1 MENVLNHSTPPETTK
16 DTYTEYDNIDFNLD
30 FEGRAIILNSIRLEG
45 VVKVYSTGNTD
56 ITATQQV
63 GFDCK
68 VGAHS
73 LVSQLTVTT
82 RNQGVIENLIEYP
95 RLVKMKTDATLSEND
110 LLQSNYVCELRAP
123 VHDIAELMVQR
134 KTPKAY
140 NGLSLAAGVGN
151 IAQIDSA
158 AVVYPDFS
166 IVPHMCLNQA
176 PSGSRLSYQKTGT
189 VRLHF
194 ILERNMGALVGRS
207 CDTNFNYKLSDLK
220 VTYTSVPDGNF
231 GPVQMRK
238 SLCIKSSLTSASA
251 NLSSKVPAV
260 CDSMAISYIPHSEEY
275 QPTYSNVRLS
285 NPPAI
290 TRMTYMFNDAF
301 NKFVNFQITDRDEM
315 IKRGLD
321 GLMSG
326 SSNDVNLN
334 KISANDGV
342 IHGLNWGQFVDL
354 SNQKFN
360 VNIESSVSNAS
371 PYHIFMYF
379 NSIVSV

>member
-16 DTYTEYDNIDFNLD
+16 DSYASFDNIDFNLD

-45 VVKVYSTGNTD
+45 VLKVYSTGNTD
-56 ITATQQV
+56 ITQLQQV

-73 LVSQLTVTT
+73 LISQLQVTT
-82 RNQGVIENLIEYP
+82 QSQGVIENLIEYP
-95 RLVKMKTDATLSEND
+95 RLVKMKTDASLSEND

-140 NGLSLAAGVGN
+140 NGLTLAAGVGDLAN
-151 IAQIDSA
+151 IDAPAI
-158 AVVYPDFS
+158 VYPDFS

-176 PSGSRLSYQKTGT
+176 PKGSRLSYEKTGT
-189 VRLHF
+189 IRLHF
-194 ILERNMGALVGRS
+194 ILERNMGALFGRS
-207 CDTNFNYKLSDLK
+207 ANTNYNYKLSDLK
-220 VTYTSVPDGNF
+220 VVYTSVPDGKF

-238 SLCIKSSLTSASA
+238 SLCIKSSLTSATA

-260 CDSMAISYIPHSEEY
+260 CDSVAISYIPHSEEY

-285 NPPAI
+285 TPPAI
-290 TRMTYMFNDAF
+290 TRMTYMFNDAL
-301 NKFVNFQITDRDEM
+301 NKFITFQITDNDEM

-334 KISANDGV
+334 KIASNDGT

-371 PYHIFMYF
+371 PYHVFMYF